1 MYFER
6 IIDKYL
12 QEWAA
17 RTERKPVLLRGA
29 RQVGKST
36 AVRNLGKSFDN
47 FVEINF
53 ERQPEYKVLFEGN
66 LVVNRIVSQI
76 SAISGQNV
84 TVGKTLL
91 FFDEIQQCPE
101 AIMALR
107 FFKEDMPELHVIAAG
122 SLLEFALEELP
133 TFGVGRIHSMFMYP
147 MTFDEFLLANGQRL
161 LIDVRNQCDTQNP
174 LPLPLHDKLVEF
186 VRTYMMIGGMPEVVA
201 KWVKTNDY
209 LQCQEIQD
217 DILIGYEDDFPKYKK
232 KVDPKLLRMTLRSV
246 ASQVTQKFS
255 YSKVGGGYRTDE
267 VKKALEMLILAG
279 ICVPVTRTDA
289 NGLPLGSG
297 ADNAFRKILI
307 CDPGIMLR
315 ILNMTLGDI
324 SDLTTEILT
333 ESASS
338 LVNKGPLAE
347 LIAGLE
353 MEHYAVPNIRYELF
367 YWARQAKNSQAEIDY
382 VDNIG
387 REIIP
392 IEVKA
397 GQKGG
402 MKSLWIFMREKKLGR
417 AVRCSLEN
425 FGSFSYE
432 DEEADNAMRR
442 VTICPL
448 YAISMLKDLMKEAKP

>member
-12 QEWAA
+12 KEWAE
-17 RTERKPVLLRGA
+17 RLERKPVLLRGA

-36 AVRNLGKSFDN
+36 AVRNLGKSFEN

-53 ERQPEYKVLFEGN
+53 ERQPEYKALFVGD
-66 LVVNRIVSQI
+66 LVVDRIVAQI
-76 SAISGQNV
+76 SAICGQKLIP
-84 TVGKTLL
+84 GKTLL
-91 FFDEIQQCPE
+91 FLDEIQQCRE

-107 FFKEDMPELHVIAAG
+107 FFKEEMPGLHVIAAG

-147 MTFDEFLLANGQRL
+147 MTFDEFLLANGREL
-161 LIDVRNQCDTQNP
+161 LIEARNNADPENP
-174 LPLPLHDKLVEF
+174 LPTPLHEKLVELL
-186 VRTYMMIGGMPEVVA
+186 RTYMLIGGMPEVVG
-201 KWVKTNDY
+201 KWVNTHDY
-209 LQCQEIQD
+209 LQCQELQD

-255 YSKVGGGYRTDE
+255 YSEVGGGYRVDE

-279 ICVPVTRTDA
+279 ICVPITRTDA

-297 ADNAFRKILI
+297 ADNSYRKILI
-307 CDPGIMLR
+307 CDSGIMLR

-324 SDLTTEILT
+324 SDITKEILT
-333 ESASS
+333 ESASN

-347 LIAGLE
+347 MIAGLE
-353 MEHYAVPNIRYELF
+353 MERYSVPNIRKEIY
-367 YWARQAKNSQAEIDY
+367 YWVRQAKNSQAEIDY
-382 VDNIG
+382 VDSIG

-402 MKSLWIFMREKKLGR
+402 MKSLWIFMREKKLYK
-417 AVRCSLEN
+417 AIRCSLEN
-425 FGSFSYE
+425 FGEFKYV
-432 DEEADNAMRR
+432 DEEQDNSIRN
-442 VTICPL
+442 VVICPL
-448 YAISMLKDLMKEAKP
+448 YAISMFKSLFIK